1 MAAHR
6 RALRASPIAAL
17 AVTLTVA
24 FAASSPA
31 AAATPSYPEDA
42 IEAAFLYRFAD
53 FVSWPKAALA
63 RPAFTIAVLDDESVA
78 ADLQR
83 ILPRGALKGMRVRI
97 RRITGI
103 AQLGDA
109 QILYIGHGHADILA
123 RQPALLAGRPVLIV
137 TSEPGGL
144 EDGSTINF
152 LLVDRHVRFE
162 ISLPAAR
169 RAGLS
174 ISAELLSVA
183 ARIERHARR

>member
-6 RALRASPIAAL
+6 RPLRASPIAVL
-17 AVTLTVA
+17 AVTLA
-24 FAASSPA
+24 ALFAASSPA
-31 AAATPSYPEDA
+31 AAATPSYPQDA

-53 FVSWPKAALA
+53 FVSWPKGALA

-78 ADLQR
+78 ADLER
-83 ILPRGALKGMRVRI
+83 ILPQGALKGMRVRI

-123 RQPALLAGRPVLIV
+123 RQPALTGRPVLVV

-144 EDGSTINF
+144 ENGSTINF

-183 ARIERHARR
+183 ARIERRARR